1 MFKKLTIFV
10 FLMITIM
17 LCNSCIFFGKKKI
30 PVAVT
35 DAAIAKEAAKG
46 TRETIKNLDAQGSKV
61 IGVKDH
67 IILKIGDIKEENIK
81 IKSNAENGKKD
92 APQMPVWSDIIKS
105 TDIIKEDSTSI
116 EKKVGDLVDV
126 NTSLKLMGGQLENF
140 IKQIQKVNEIN
151 KILSGQIREKD
162 VAIKKQNDDLAN
174 YKDGSKKR
182 QEIIWMMVEAL
193 AALLLVGGVIVTA
206 YVDKKTGIALIASA
220 LFIASI
226 AYFMAAYA
234 WIVAIFGGIVFFC
247 AFAYIGYCLY
257 VNRKDLEIRQKALE
271 QSVKSFEVIKNIDW
285 DASNDAT
292 NHAKEKVDL
301 IQSPETKKLVNE
313 IKLVEGIK

>member
-1 MFKKLTIFV
+1 
-10 FLMITIM
+10 
-17 LCNSCIFFGKKKI
+17 
-30 PVAVT
+30 
-35 DAAIAKEAAKG
+35 
-46 TRETIKNLDAQGSKV
+46 
-61 IGVKDH
+61 
-67 IILKIGDIKEENIK
+67 
-81 IKSNAENGKKD
+81 
-92 APQMPVWSDIIKS
+92 
-105 TDIIKEDSTSI
+105 
-116 EKKVGDLVDV
+116 
-126 NTSLKLMGGQLENF
+126 
-140 IKQIQKVNEIN
+140 
-151 KILSGQIREKD
+151 
-162 VAIKKQNDDLAN
+162 
-174 YKDGSKKR
+174 
-182 QEIIWMMVEAL
+182 MMVEAL